1 MRASLLHRAVF
12 IFNKFKSLYMRVLCA
27 LIMREAGDRDRAT
40 ENERDM
46 RVRNAPP
53 TAQKP
58 LSRSQ

>member
-40 ENERDM
+40 ENERDK
-46 RVRNAPP
+46 VRNAPH
-53 TAQKP
+53 TTQKP
-58 LSRSQ
+58 LSHSQ